1 LSEALVKKGGGTQG
15 SPICFYTLASS
26 LKPNT
31 AAEFGVTRPDNRLLK
46 KDGEMKPTAIVLAL
60 LLCVVSAPASFANN
74 NANIGTWKLNE
85 SKSKLGPGAP
95 KDHTVAYEA
104 VDDSVKVTIDGV
116 DRDGRPTHTEWTGK
130 FDGKDYP
137 VTGDPNSDARSYTKI
152 DERTLGFNI
161 RKADNDVA
169 SGRIVI
175 SADGKR
181 CIVTTSG
188 KNSKGKKFSSVAV
201 YDKQ

>member
-1 LSEALVKKGGGTQG
+1 LSEALVKQGGGAQPT
-15 SPICFYTLASS
+15 PISFYALASS
-26 LKPNT
+26 PKPKYSPRIRR
-31 AAEFGVTRPDNRLLK
+31 TRPDNRLLRR
-46 KDGEMKPTAIVLAL
+46 DGEMKPTAIALAL
-60 LLCVVSAPASFANN
+60 LLCVISAPACFPNN

-85 SKSKLGPGAP
+85 AKSKLARGMP
-95 KDHTVAYEA
+95 KEQSLVYAA

-116 DRDGRPTHTEWTGK
+116 DSADRPTHTEWTGK

-152 DERTLGFNI
+152 DERTLGFNS
-161 RKADNDVA
+161 RKSDYDTA
-169 SGRIVI
+169 SGRIVV
-175 SADGKR
+175 SPDGTR